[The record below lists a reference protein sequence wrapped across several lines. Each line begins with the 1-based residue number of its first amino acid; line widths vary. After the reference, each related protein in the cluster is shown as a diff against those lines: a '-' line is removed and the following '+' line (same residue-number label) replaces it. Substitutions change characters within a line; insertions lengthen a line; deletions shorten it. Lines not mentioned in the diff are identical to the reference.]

1 LNQPI
6 GVLPKLEKFQIKYGY
21 EVFESRNN
29 FPYRNFL
36 IFETE
41 VELKS
46 EEDSRVWNSIEF
58 DWILIE
64 LSDLVKFRPKTPV
77 CTGMIDHLWKEVWC
91 FKLGVSLL
99 P

>member
-6 GVLPKLEKFQIKYGY
+6 GVLPKLEKIQIKYGY

-46 EEDSRVWNSIEF
+46 EEDSRV
-58 DWILIE
+58 
-64 LSDLVKFRPKTPV
+64 
-77 CTGMIDHLWKEVWC
+77 
-91 FKLGVSLL
+91 
-99 P
+99 